1 MAKRKTERPGEPRRY
16 TFKLYESKKQNE
28 ALFFG
33 ARMTAEV
40 WNGLLNA
47 QARNKDRRERLTGQK
62 GVMHVQE
69 MPRIHYFS
77 YEDMTY
83 EITDLRREW
92 PEWAAMSCES
102 QRRVANA
109 LADAHKAF
117 RRRFKELSNPAIYE
131 IEAAKWREKKQR
143 NPDWKRR
150 NPTRFELAGFPKYR
164 ALARANWVPYRIKG
178 GAKAECRLMP
188 QGCLRKRSNG
198 RESHCNWRLTLKG
211 IPGAIRAR
219 GEFPE
224 APLAWTDADLRHKN
238 GVWWLSVAVDNKSP
252 RDPGLAP
259 LTLRF
264 NLIDT
269 FADIDGA
276 DIAQP
281 DFRAIAAIQEKL
293 DALKSERDSRWPWP
307 AGKPRPSSRAY
318 QAMCDR
324 IGKLSAHEVRVRR
337 ELLHEWT
344 TLVVSKASS
353 ITIIKPPV
361 KEATR
366 TARGNHKEWGGA
378 VDIVASLN
386 RKVLSQ
392 SPAAAI
398 QMLEYKAKEAGIP
411 CVVEAEERPPVAV
424 GTLLSKSTKVVRGA
438 RRQLRKAVT

>member
-1 MAKRKTERPGEPRRY
+1 MAKRKTERPGQPRRY
-16 TFKLYESKKQNE
+16 TFKLYPSERQSE
-28 ALFFG
+28 ALF
-33 ARMTAEV
+33 AQAKMMAEL
-40 WNGLLNA
+40 WNGLL
-47 QARNKDRRERLTGQK
+47 QRNEDRYWRMGGQK
-62 GVMHVQE
+62 GVTHVE
-69 MPRIHYFS
+69 GNKLLG
-77 YEDMTY
+77 YEAMTY
-83 EITDLRREW
+83 DITDLRREC
-92 PEWAAMSCES
+92 PEWAAMLCEC

-109 LADAHKAF
+109 LADAYKAF
-117 RRRFKELSNPAIYE
+117 FRRFKELSSPAVYE
-131 IEAAKWREKKQR
+131 IEAAKWKEKKRR
-143 NPDWKRR
+143 NPNWLER
-150 NPTRFELAGFPKYR
+150 NPTRFDLAGYPKYR
-164 ALARANWVPYRIKG
+164 AIARANWAPYRIKG

-188 QGCLRKRSNG
+188 QGCLRKRPNG

-252 RDPGLAP
+252 RGAGLAP

-281 DFRAIAAIQEKL
+281 DFRAVAAIQEKL
-293 DALKSERDSRWPWP
+293 DALKSERDTRWPWP
-307 AGKPRPSSRAY
+307 AGKPKPSSRAY
-318 QAMCDR
+318 DEICRR
-324 IGKLSAHEVRVRR
+324 IGNLSAHEVRVRR

-361 KEATR
+361 KETTR

-378 VDIVASLN
+378 VDLVASLN

-392 SPAAAI
+392 SPASAI

-411 CVVEAEERPPVAV
+411 CEVEPDLAPATVVGAA
-424 GTLLSKSTKVVRGA
+424 LSKAA
-438 RRQLRKAVT
+438 RTVKRRKRKQET